1 MFLRSQR
8 RQCRILKMSG
18 IESNKRGEAKIRMAR
33 RDDVNYFKKLNA
45 EKRALDDVWNFSD
58 DHRTVTFWN
67 KTDEFIELVGS
78 FTSVLG
84 SSSSIQCTSKV
95 CLWPRTSYNWRFMGT
110 YIICFWQIKTISLI
124 FFEQQQLLI

>member
-1 MFLRSQR
+1 
-8 RQCRILKMSG
+8 
-18 IESNKRGEAKIRMAR
+18 MAI

-45 EKRALDDVWNFSD
+45 EKRALDDVWTFSN

-84 SSSSIQCTSKV
+84 GGAVARESAPTE
-95 CLWPRTSYNWRFMGT
+95 MGT
-110 YIICFWQIKTISLI
+110 LKHPN
-124 FFEQQQLLI
+124 

>member
-1 MFLRSQR
+1 
-8 RQCRILKMSG
+8 
-18 IESNKRGEAKIRMAR
+18 MAR

-45 EKRALDDVWNFSD
+45 EKRALDDVWTFSD

-84 SSSSIQCTSKV
+84 TSSSIQCTSKV
-95 CLWPRTSYNWRFMGT
+95 CLWPRTSYNWRFMGK
-110 YIICFWQIKTISLI
+110 YII
-124 FFEQQQLLI
+124 